1 MPLNKEAFIRY
12 KVIDLMVRDSQ
23 KPYPSIEEL
32 IDGIANRLGKTFSKS
47 CVQKDIKSMREDEAL
62 GFYAPIKHCKRKN
75 GYYYTEE
82 GYSIDR
88 LDLSISDLK
97 EIEKSLEWLNYFS
110 QREVGTSFS
119 DSINKVLLAYK
130 DVFDQKSH
138 HKKALFTESP
148 VNQSGWKCL
157 DRLYDACVNRLEV
170 DIVHSESP
178 KFMGDLR
185 PVRFRPY
192 VIKEFKG
199 IWVLFGEELRS
210 SGQLV
215 LNSINLNNI
224 YDLTVREVAFVE
236 THNIDFEE
244 YFASMYG
251 VTTIGYGA
259 LRSVE
264 KFQFKVNSLVVYE
277 LLQRPLNE
285 NQIIEKISKNEYLVT
300 LEVRPT
306 RDLMYWIRQFGSNVS
321 WLNDNLK
328 KWFDDQLDFD
338 KTYGDLEERVDYL
351 LGI

>member
-32 IDGIANRLGKTFSKS
+32 IEGIANRLGKTFSKS

-75 GYYYTEE
+75 GYYYTEK

-97 EIEKSLEWLNYFS
+97 EIEKSVEWLSHFS
-110 QREVGTSFS
+110 KREVGTSFS

-138 HKKALFTESP
+138 RRKVLFTESP
-148 VNQSGWKCL
+148 IDQSGWEWL
-157 DRLYDACVNRLEV
+157 DRLYEACVNRMEV
-170 DIVHSESP
+170 DIIHSESP
-178 KFMGDLR
+178 KFMGELR

-192 VIKEFKG
+192 AIKEFKG
-199 IWVLFGEELRS
+199 VWILFGEECRS
-210 SGQLV
+210 GGQSV

-224 YDLTVREVAFVE
+224 YNLTVRDVAFLE
-236 THNIDFEE
+236 KHSIDFEE
-244 YFASMYG
+244 YFTTMYG
-251 VTTIGYGA
+251 LTTEGYGA
-259 LRSVE
+259 LRLVE
-264 KFQFKVNSLVVYE
+264 QFQLKVNSLVVYE
-277 LLQRPLNE
+277 LLQRSLNE
-285 NQIIEKISKNEYLVT
+285 NQIIEKITGNEYLVT
-300 LEVRPT
+300 LVVRPT
-306 RDLMYWIRQFGSNVS
+306 RELIYWIRQFGSNVL
-321 WLNDNLK
+321 WLSDNLQ
-328 KWFDDQLDFD
+328 KWFDDQVEFD
-338 KTYGDLEERVDYL
+338 KVYGDLEQRVDYL